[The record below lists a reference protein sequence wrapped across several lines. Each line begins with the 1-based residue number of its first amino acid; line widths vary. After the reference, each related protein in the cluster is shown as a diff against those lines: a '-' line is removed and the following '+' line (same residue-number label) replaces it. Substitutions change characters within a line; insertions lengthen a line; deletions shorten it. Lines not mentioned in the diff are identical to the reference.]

1 MSSNQLAFLQWPTYD
16 QCITGTKH
24 LSLHLLNRAFCA
36 KDNVAT
42 PWYAVKYCMCNEKLL
57 VMFDITWKKALSS
70 CMTRVLLK
78 SLGTGASLT
87 S

>member
-42 PWYAVKYCMCNEKLL
+42 PWYAVKYCMCNEMK
-57 VMFDITWKKALSS
+57 
-70 CMTRVLLK
+70 
-78 SLGTGASLT
+78 GAGDVWHNMGESIVILYDQ
-87 S
+87 SAA